1 MEVEKGLGVLTESQG
16 DNGLHRE
23 MVMLLQQVSPS
34 QVYKCMI
41 HTALSTNVA
50 QDRPQRVIST
60 AKVVNRIMVLHGR
73 PRVNPWQV
81 IHSIP
86 EVGILVH

>member
-50 QDRPQRVIST
+50 QDRPQRVIT
-60 AKVVNRIMVLHGR
+60 LLYDLRIYLYHSLCYRVLHA
-73 PRVNPWQV
+73 NMFK
-81 IHSIP
+81 
-86 EVGILVH
+86 

>member
-1 MEVEKGLGVLTESQG
+1 MEVEKGLGVLTETQV

-41 HTALSTNVA
+41 HTALSTNMA
-50 QDRPQRVIST
+50 KDRPQLVIST
-60 AKVVNRIMVLHGR
+60 AKVVNRIHTVYISDPKKFGR
-73 PRVNPWQV
+73 HANA
-81 IHSIP
+81 
-86 EVGILVH
+86 